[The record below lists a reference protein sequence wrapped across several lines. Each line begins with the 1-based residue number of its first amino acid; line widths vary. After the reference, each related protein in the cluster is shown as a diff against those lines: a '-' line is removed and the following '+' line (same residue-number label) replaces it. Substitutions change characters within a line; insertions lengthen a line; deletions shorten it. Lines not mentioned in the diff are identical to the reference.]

1 MPPVKRRNYQTARMM
16 TGGPAPKRQSSTQ
29 CGRRYPYE
37 DQPSSASE
45 EEAENMSTIGSLPPD
60 QDENIGVEAED
71 HNETDNSASEGE
83 DEASVDEDH
92 VSDGQS
98 TVVDYQLPDW
108 FPEFDDDEDRCIEH
122 RLPDPFPDFG
132 SADGARSLFNEDS
145 NASVDEFALSDNDEQ
160 LYGDNGELELP
171 PYDPYVRRAWPMRD
185 SFPPGWQHRRTWAPL
200 SWPDFTVG
208 WRGRSYPSIPDLHLS
223 EDSIRY
229 LETELNGGVW
239 ENITLG
245 SFSYHWWTIN
255 RATRGARVNSAF
267 NFLLGNLDMWGKP
280 PVDKYTKN

>member
-1 MPPVKRRNYQTARMM
+1 MS
-16 TGGPAPKRQSSTQ
+16 TGGPGPTPKRQSSTQ

-45 EEAENMSTIGSLPPD
+45 GEAENMSTSGSLPPD
-60 QDENIGVEAED
+60 QDDNIGVEAED

-83 DEASVDEDH
+83 DEASVDEDHVSDGEDH

-145 NASVDEFALSDNDEQ
+145 DASSDEFC
-160 LYGDNGELELP
+160 
-171 PYDPYVRRAWPMRD
+171 V
-185 SFPPGWQHRRTWAPL
+185 
-200 SWPDFTVG
+200 
-208 WRGRSYPSIPDLHLS
+208 I
-223 EDSIRY
+223 
-229 LETELNGGVW
+229 
-239 ENITLG
+239 
-245 SFSYHWWTIN
+245 
-255 RATRGARVNSAF
+255 
-267 NFLLGNLDMWGKP
+267 
-280 PVDKYTKN
+280 